1 MLREVNHNLRGRL
14 RAGKVRIYFLIRAE
28 RTTTARQHDAPMTDP
43 CQPRDTFRNG
53 PATPV
58 RDATAPP
65 APRPT
70 HLGGPGLAASTVTDN
85 AILRHP

>member
-1 MLREVNHNLRGRL
+1 
-14 RAGKVRIYFLIRAE
+14 
-28 RTTTARQHDAPMTDP
+28 MTDP